1 MNNKLKVM
9 ADKIENGKIIK
20 SCQFILNGKEAM
32 YYFAFD
38 EKYKEEVGN
47 SKVDPWLI
55 LLIHKMLA
63 AGGDWFLDGKVSK
76 SLLDNVERYCTFW
89 YALKPEYKTVH
100 LIAKEEIDDPPKIL
114 PDKAIMTFSGGVDA
128 CFTIYRHRKHLVGR
142 NNRNIE
148 QAIFIQGAD
157 IDSKEDFALAAKKAE
172 KQCSDLDVNLI
183 LTETNFRSLP
193 HNWELEHLNVI
204 VSVLNFFE
212 NYPYKVISSSMDY
225 APEHYLQEM
234 PYSTNIVTDRYLSS
248 NMAPLFVDDEAVT
261 RTQKTALIKNWRVGL
276 ENLRV
281 CWQGEDKSSNCGQ
294 CEKCMRTMFNFLA
307 AGAGKVCA
315 FNDYSYQNMDKNI
328 RNIYVHNLYDWRE
341 IFAYAEKRSTLTQK
355 QMDMLKF
362 VVDGGCAK
370 KKHHSFWWH
379 LRRMKF

>member
-89 YALKPEYKTVH
+89 YAFKPEYKTVH

-142 NNRNIE
+142 N
-148 QAIFIQGAD
+148 
-157 IDSKEDFALAAKKAE
+157 
-172 KQCSDLDVNLI
+172 
-183 LTETNFRSLP
+183 
-193 HNWELEHLNVI
+193 
-204 VSVLNFFE
+204 
-212 NYPYKVISSSMDY
+212 Y
-225 APEHYLQEM
+225 
-234 PYSTNIVTDRYLSS
+234 
-248 NMAPLFVDDEAVT
+248 
-261 RTQKTALIKNWRVGL
+261 
-276 ENLRV
+276 
-281 CWQGEDKSSNCGQ
+281 
-294 CEKCMRTMFNFLA
+294 
-307 AGAGKVCA
+307 
-315 FNDYSYQNMDKNI
+315 
-328 RNIYVHNLYDWRE
+328 
-341 IFAYAEKRSTLTQK
+341 
-355 QMDMLKF
+355 
-362 VVDGGCAK
+362 
-370 KKHHSFWWH
+370 
-379 LRRMKF
+379 